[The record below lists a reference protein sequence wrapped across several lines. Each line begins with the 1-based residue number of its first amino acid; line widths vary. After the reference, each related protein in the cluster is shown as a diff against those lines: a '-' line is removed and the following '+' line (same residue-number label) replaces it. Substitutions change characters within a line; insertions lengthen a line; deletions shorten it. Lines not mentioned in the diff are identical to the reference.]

1 VPAVA
6 DDSGLF
12 WFFAET
18 NWELQVKVLDGCSL
32 TGRYWVFA
40 AAATNVEYD
49 LTVTDVT
56 SGEHADYHHD
66 AGPPAP
72 AITDTLALDV
82 CP

>member
-1 VPAVA
+1 
-6 DDSGLF
+6 
-12 WFFAET
+12 
-18 NWELQVKVLDGCSL
+18 
-32 TGRYWVFA
+32 VFA
-40 AAATNVEYD
+40 AATTNVEYD